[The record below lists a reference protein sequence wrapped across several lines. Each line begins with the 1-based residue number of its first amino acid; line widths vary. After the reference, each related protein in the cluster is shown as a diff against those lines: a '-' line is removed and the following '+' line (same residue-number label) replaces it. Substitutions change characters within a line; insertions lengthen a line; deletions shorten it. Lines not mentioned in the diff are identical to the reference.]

1 VVEVKRRTFVTAD
14 AREGWSMTDVQP
26 EAQVF
31 HRLNQRELEF
41 GGLRFD
47 VYFTG
52 SFGATMRLSGRVDG
66 EWKELLRFDD
76 FVDAPHYHAPADAH
90 QTNYD
95 RKNGDPLEWYIA
107 QIRDHLAEW
116 LTNAGYAEVLAT
128 IDLDAVSAHAGELR
142 DAMYECLPD
151 GFTRVPGVGLQRVE
165 SPAAA
170 SPS

>member
-1 VVEVKRRTFVTAD
+1 
-14 AREGWSMTDVQP
+14 MTDVQP

-31 HRLNQRELEF
+31 YRLNQRELDF

-52 SFGATMRLSGRVDG
+52 TFGATMRLSGRLDG

-76 FVDAPHYHAPADAH
+76 FVDAPHYHAPADDH

-95 RKNGDPLEWYIA
+95 RQHGDPLEWYIA

-116 LTNAGYAEVLAT
+116 LTNAGYAEVLDT
-128 IDLDAVSAHAGELR
+128 IYLDAVSAHVDELR
-142 DAMYECLPD
+142 DAMHDCVPE
-151 GFTRVPGVGLQRVE
+151 GFIRVPGVGLQRVE

-170 SPS
+170 SGQ